1 MIWLKKLRIILY
13 KKNIS
18 YMLEQEKNENVG
30 ICKTKFNIQIKMRES
45 WNRNSFLSTE
55 NIADFEGINEKISS
69 WVN

>member
-1 MIWLKKLRIILY
+1 
-13 KKNIS
+13 
-18 YMLEQEKNENVG
+18 MLEQEKNENVG